1 MPRTVAV
8 GRADDPYK
16 RYWWAIL
23 AGFGLTGM
31 WLCLPMM
38 ETSVGSTRV
47 DAGKLAEGGLAE
59 QSLDA
64 AGQDG
69 STGDALDLSMGGTS
83 GGRKLDGAVTSMLY
97 QAPEDPQA
105 ALGAPSGT
113 ASGASGTLAQSL
125 KDVGD
130 KKDASWGGEKAQRG
144 FSSPRL
150 AGGALS
156 GLGGSA
162 GASSASAGSGMGAF
176 GSRDAQVGYSSTRGL
191 RDEEGA
197 GQAKSGGMAALKQ
210 AAQVSANA
218 ASQSSG
224 DAASSG
230 LSRAFD
236 GSKAQ
241 NAIGAGG
248 KKGADAGLY
257 SSLDAAPV
265 NLKANDPKLDKKE
278 FKAPPTAEA
287 ASSSDDD
294 DSSQLMKQLAMV
306 AVTTAIG
313 GLIPGVGGQV
323 ASAMMGVMMQR
334 DQANQ
339 KSVDEHKSK
348 NG

>member
-1 MPRTVAV
+1 MPRSVAV

-38 ETSVGSTRV
+38 ETSVGSARV
-47 DAGKLAEGGLAE
+47 DTGKLAADAAE

-64 AGQDG
+64 AAGPG
-69 STGDALDLSMGGTS
+69 GAPGDALDLSMDGARRREKS
-83 GGRKLDGAVTSMLY
+83 DGAVASMLY

-105 ALGAPSGT
+105 ASAGLAPPGGS
-113 ASGASGTLAQSL
+113 ASGSSTLAQSL
-125 KDVGD
+125 KAVGD

-144 FSSPRL
+144 FSSPGL
-150 AGGALS
+150 AGSLS
-156 GLGGSA
+156 GLGRSSG
-162 GASSASAGSGMGAF
+162 GSSASAGSGMGAF
-176 GSRDAQVGYSSTRGL
+176 GSRDAQVGYSSARGL
-191 RDEEGA
+191 RDEPDA
-197 GQAKSGGMAALKQ
+197 GRAKSGGIAALKQ
-210 AAQVSANA
+210 SAQISANA

-248 KKGADAGLY
+248 KGGADAGLY

-287 ASSSDDD
+287 ADTSDDD
-294 DSSQLMKQLAMV
+294 SQLMNQLAM
-306 AVTTAIG
+306 AAATAAIG

-323 ASAMMGVMMQR
+323 AMAMMGVMMKN
-334 DQANQ
+334 AEAKNQ
-339 KSVDEHKSK
+339 QSVDEHKSK